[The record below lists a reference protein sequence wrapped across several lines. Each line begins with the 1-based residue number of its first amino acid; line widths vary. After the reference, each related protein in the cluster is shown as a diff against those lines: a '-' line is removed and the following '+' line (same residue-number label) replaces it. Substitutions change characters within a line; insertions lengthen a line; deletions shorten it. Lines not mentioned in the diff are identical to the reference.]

1 MRSKIGL
8 FGGTFDPPHL
18 GHIILAAEVL
28 QQLALDKVIWVLTP
42 DSPFKTEQRKVDIR
56 HRVEMVKRA
65 IADDAAFDISLLEM
79 ERPGPH
85 YTADTVALFR
95 KKFPTD
101 ELTLLLGGDSLAGFP
116 TWYKPDEI
124 LRHID
129 AIGVMLRPGE
139 GLSID
144 SALDEYPQLKSK
156 IKLIQAPLL
165 QISSS
170 DIRHRILSGKHYRH
184 YLPAL
189 VFDYIRGFEL
199 YQ

>member
-1 MRSKIGL
+1 
-8 FGGTFDPPHL
+8 
-18 GHIILAAEVL
+18 
-28 QQLALDKVIWVLTP
+28 
-42 DSPFKTEQRKVDIR
+42 
-56 HRVEMVKRA
+56 MVKRA
-65 IADDAAFDISLLEM
+65 IADDAAFEISLMEL

-95 KKFPTD
+95 KKFPGD
-101 ELTLLLGGDSLAGFP
+101 ELILLLGGDSLAGFP
-116 TWYKPDEI
+116 TWYEPDEI
-124 LRHID
+124 LRQID

-139 GLSID
+139 GLSIEG
-144 SALDEYPQLKSK
+144 ALDQFPQLKSK

-170 DIRHRILSGKHYRH
+170 DIRHRILSGNHYRY

-189 VFDYIRGFEL
+189 VFDYIREFEL

>member
-42 DSPFKTEQRKVDIR
+42 DSPFKTEQRKVDIL

-65 IADDAAFDISLLEM
+65 IADDAAFEISLMEL

-95 KKFPTD
+95 KKFPGD
-101 ELTLLLGGDSLAGFP
+101 ELILLLGGDSLAGFP
-116 TWYKPDEI
+116 TWYEPDEI
-124 LRHID
+124 LRQID

-139 GLSID
+139 GLSIEG
-144 SALDEYPQLKSK
+144 ALDQFPQLKSK

-170 DIRHRILSGKHYRH
+170 DIRHRILSGNHYRY

-189 VFDYIRGFEL
+189 VFDYIREFEL